1 MFFVLALPDHENWKE
16 TYMTRGVGCM
26 HRYFIN
32 VCCYSAVYIMRCLLD
47 ICTQVQWALTCL
59 LNTFYFDSQ
68 CFVLWF
74 FWLFFSSKNHIDCLK

>member
-32 VCCYSAVYIMRCLLD
+32 VCCYSAVYIM
-47 ICTQVQWALTCL
+47 
-59 LNTFYFDSQ
+59 
-68 CFVLWF
+68 
-74 FWLFFSSKNHIDCLK
+74 